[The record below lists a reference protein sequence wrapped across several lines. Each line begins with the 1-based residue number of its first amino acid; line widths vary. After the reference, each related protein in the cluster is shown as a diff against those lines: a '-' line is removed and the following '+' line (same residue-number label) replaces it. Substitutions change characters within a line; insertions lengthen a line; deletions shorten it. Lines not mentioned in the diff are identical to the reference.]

1 MRTPFL
7 LTKCKNGLLHYT
19 PSLYYSAFTTNCIT
33 SLYHTNHIFCIAP
46 TPDPDLW
53 WGLDNQESLEMK
65 TTKSPPDED
74 DPLSLQMKT
83 TKTPPDEDDP

>member
-1 MRTPFL
+1 MSTQFL
-7 LTKCKNGLLHYT
+7 LTKCKNGLLQYT

-65 TTKSPPDED
+65 TTKSHPDED
-74 DPLSLQMKT
+74 DP
-83 TKTPPDEDDP
+83 